1 MRIRACGS
9 GRITVR
15 HRKAGRQFGRNSGQR
30 KALMK
35 GLINSV
41 ILNERIITTEA
52 KGKNVQPQVEKII
65 TIAREDTEAHR
76 RLVMAKIGNPLAT
89 LKLFEE
95 IGPRFEGQPG
105 GYTQLFH
112 LGQRQGDGAPMVVL
126 RLME

>member
-1 MRIRACGS
+1 
-9 GRITVR
+9 VR
-15 HRKAGRQFGRNSGQR
+15 HRKAGRHFGRNSGQR
-30 KALMK
+30 KALMR
-35 GLINSV
+35 GLMNSL

-76 RLVMAKIGNPLAT
+76 RLVLSKLANPLAT

-95 IGPRFEGQPG
+95 IGPRYEGQPG
-105 GYTQLFH
+105 GYTQLYH
-112 LGQRQGDGAPMVVL
+112 LGQRQGDGASMIVL

>member
-1 MRIRACGS
+1 M
-9 GRITVR
+9 R
-15 HRKAGRQFGRNSGQR
+15 HRKAGRQLGRNSGQR
-30 KALMK
+30 KALMR
-35 GLINSV
+35 GLMNSL

-52 KGKNVQPQVEKII
+52 KGKNVQPQVEKVI

-76 RLVMAKIGNPLAT
+76 RLVMSKLGNALST

-95 IGPRFEGQPG
+95 IGPRYEGQPG

>member
-1 MRIRACGS
+1 VS
-9 GRITVR
+9 

-30 KALMK
+30 KALMR
-35 GLINSV
+35 GLISSV
-41 ILNERIITTEA
+41 ILTERIITTEE

-76 RLVMAKIGNPLAT
+76 RLVMAKLANPLAT

-105 GYTQLFH
+105 GYTLLFH

>member
-1 MRIRACGS
+1 
-9 GRITVR
+9 VR

-30 KALMK
+30 KALMR
-35 GLINSV
+35 GLMNSN

-52 KGKNVQPQVEKII
+52 KGKNVQPQVEKVI

-76 RLVMAKIGNPLAT
+76 RLVMSKLGNALAT

-112 LGQRQGDGAPMVVL
+112 LGQRQGDGAPMVIL

>member
-1 MRIRACGS
+1 
-9 GRITVR
+9 VR
-15 HRKAGRQFGRNSGQR
+15 HRKAGRQLGRNTGQR
-30 KALMK
+30 KALMR
-35 GLINSV
+35 GLMNSLV
-41 ILNERIITTEA
+41 LNERIVTTEA

-76 RLVMAKIGNPLAT
+76 RLVMAKLGSPLAT

-112 LGQRQGDGAPMVVL
+112 LGQRQGDGAPMVIL

>member
-1 MRIRACGS
+1 M
-9 GRITVR
+9 R
-15 HRKAGRQFGRNSGQR
+15 HRKAGRQLGRNTGQR
-30 KALMK
+30 KALMR
-35 GLINSV
+35 GLMNSLV
-41 ILNERIITTEA
+41 LNERIVTTEA

-76 RLVMAKIGNPLAT
+76 RLVMATLGSPLAT

-112 LGQRQGDGAPMVVL
+112 LGQRQGDGAPMVIL